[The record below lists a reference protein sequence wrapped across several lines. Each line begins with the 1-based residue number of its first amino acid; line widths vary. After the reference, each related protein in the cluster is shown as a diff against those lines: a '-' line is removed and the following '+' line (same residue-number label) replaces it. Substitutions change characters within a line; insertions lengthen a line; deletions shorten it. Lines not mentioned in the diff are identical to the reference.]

1 MSQQYVP
8 IELLN
13 IWYRLNYIDE
23 ENNDQE
29 DRKKESRNAF

>member
-29 DRKKESRNAF
+29 DRKKRK